1 MTVISVSLT
10 NDLLE
15 RLDDFVEKSGYS
27 SRSEALRLA
36 IRDSLNLYSLNR
48 MEKGTVMSTVTIISE
63 SHQATTH
70 VGLMDLRNV
79 FDEMIFGNMH
89 LHIEG
94 GYCIEIFLVKGE
106 SKEVM
111 DFVTKSKGIRG
122 VMEVNHT
129 LTPVSA
135 NSF

>member
-10 NDLLE
+10 NSLLD

-36 IRDSLNLYSLNR
+36 IRDSLNQYSLNR
-48 MEKGTVMSTVTIISE
+48 MEKGTVISTVTILSE
-63 SHQATTH
+63 SHQANTH
-70 VGLMDLRNV
+70 VGLMNLRNG

-106 SKEVM
+106 SDIVM
-111 DFVTKSKGIRG
+111 DFVTRSKSIKG
-122 VMEVNHT
+122 VMEVNYT
-129 LTPVSA
+129 ITPIDG
-135 NSF
+135 

>member
-15 RLDDFVEKSGYS
+15 RLDNFVKSSGYS

-36 IRDSLNLYSLNR
+36 IRDSLNQYSLQR
-48 MEKGTVMSTVTIISE
+48 MEKGIVMSTVTIISE
-63 SHQATTH
+63 SHLATTH
-70 VGLMDLRNV
+70 IGLMNLRND
-79 FDEMIFGNMH
+79 FDELIFGNMH

-106 SKEVM
+106 SDTVM
-111 DFVTKSKGIRG
+111 DFISKSKAIRG
-122 VMEVNHT
+122 VMEVNNT
-129 LTPVSA
+129 LTPVS
-135 NSF
+135 S

>member
-36 IRDSLNLYSLNR
+36 IRDSLNQHNLNR

-63 SHQATTH
+63 SHQAVTH
-70 VGLMDLRNV
+70 VELMNLRNG
-79 FDEMIFGNMH
+79 FDELIFGNMH

-94 GYCIEIFLVKGE
+94 GYCIEIFLVKGD
-106 SKEVM
+106 SAQVM
-111 DFVTKSKGIRG
+111 AFVSRSKGIRG
-122 VMEVNHT
+122 VMEVNYT
-129 LTPVSA
+129 LTPFA
-135 NSF
+135 G

>member
-15 RLDDFVEKSGYS
+15 RLDNFVESSGYS

-36 IRDSLNLYSLNR
+36 IRDSLNQYSLQR
-48 MEKGTVMSTVTIISE
+48 MEKGIVMSTVTIISE

-70 VGLMDLRNV
+70 IGLMNLRND
-79 FDEMIFGNMH
+79 FDELIFGNMH

-106 SKEVM
+106 SDTVM
-111 DFVTKSKGIRG
+111 DFISKSKAIRG
-122 VMEVNHT
+122 VMEVNYT
-129 LTPVSA
+129 LTPVS
-135 NSF
+135 S

>member
-10 NDLLE
+10 NELLE

-36 IRDSLNLYSLNR
+36 IRDSLNQYSLNR

-70 VGLMDLRNV
+70 VGLMDLRNI
-79 FDEMIFGNMH
+79 FDELIFGNMH

-94 GYCIEIFLVKGE
+94 GYCIEIFLVKGN
-106 SKEVM
+106 SDVVM
-111 DFVTKSKGIRG
+111 DFVSKSKGIRG
-122 VMEVNHT
+122 VMKVNYT
-129 LTPVSA
+129 LTPVS
-135 NSF
+135 

>member
-10 NDLLE
+10 SDLLT
-15 RLDDFVEKSGYS
+15 RLDDFVESSGYS

-36 IRDSLNLYSLNR
+36 IRDILNQNSLRR
-48 MEKGTVMSTVTIISE
+48 MEKGIVMSTVTIISE

-70 VGLMDLRNV
+70 VGLMTLRND
-79 FDEMIFGNMH
+79 FDELIFGNMH

-106 SKEVM
+106 SKPIM
-111 DFVTKSKGIRG
+111 DFISKSKAIRG

-129 LTPVSA
+129 LTPVTGKP
-135 NSF
+135 

>member
-1 MTVISVSLT
+1 MTVISLSLT

-15 RLDDFVEKSGYS
+15 RLDDFVESSGYS

-36 IRDSLNLYSLNR
+36 IRDSLNQYSLQR
-48 MEKGTVMSTVTIISE
+48 MEKGIVMSTVSIISE

-70 VGLMDLRNV
+70 VGLMNLRND
-79 FDEMIFGNMH
+79 FDDLIFGNMH

-106 SKEVM
+106 SDDVM
-111 DFVTKSKGIRG
+111 DFISKSKAIRG
-122 VMEVNHT
+122 VMEVNNT
-129 LTPVSA
+129 LTPVS
-135 NSF
+135 S

>member
-15 RLDDFVEKSGYS
+15 RLDHFVQKSGYS

-36 IRDSLNLYSLNR
+36 IRDSLNQHSLNR

-63 SHQATTH
+63 SHEVTTH
-70 VGLMDLRNV
+70 VGLMELRNG
-79 FDEMIFGNMH
+79 FDELIFGNMH

-94 GYCIEIFLVKGE
+94 GYCIEIFLVKGD
-106 SKEVM
+106 SATVM
-111 DFVTKSKGIRG
+111 DFVSKSKSVRG
-122 VMEVNHT
+122 VMEVNYT
-129 LTPVSA
+129 LTPLSE
-135 NSF
+135 

>member
-10 NDLLE
+10 NDLLD
-15 RLDDFVEKSGYS
+15 RLDEFVEKSGYS

-36 IRDSLNLYSLNR
+36 IRDSLNQYSLTR
-48 MEKGTVMSTVTIISE
+48 MEKGIVLSTVTILSE
-63 SHQATTH
+63 SHKATTH
-70 VGLMDLRNV
+70 VGLMDLRNG

-106 SKEVM
+106 STKVM
-111 DFVTKSKGIRG
+111 DFVTRSKSIKG

-129 LTPVSA
+129 ITPIDG
-135 NSF
+135 

>member
-10 NDLLE
+10 TNLLE
-15 RLDDFVEKSGYS
+15 RLDDFVDKSGYS

-36 IRDSLNLYSLNR
+36 IRDSLNQHSLNR

-63 SHQATTH
+63 SHEATTH
-70 VGLMDLRNV
+70 VGLMELRNK
-79 FDEMIFGNMH
+79 FDDLIFGNMH

-106 SKEVM
+106 SPNVM
-111 DFVTKSKGIRG
+111 DFVSRSKGIRG
-122 VMEVNHT
+122 VMEVNYT
-129 LTPVSA
+129 ITPIS
-135 NSF
+135 N

>member
-1 MTVISVSLT
+1 MTVISISLT
-10 NDLLE
+10 NNLLD

-36 IRDSLNLYSLNR
+36 IRDSLNQYSLNR
-48 MEKGTVMSTVTIISE
+48 MEKGTVISTVTILSE

-70 VGLMDLRNV
+70 VGLMNLRNG

-106 SKEVM
+106 SVKVM
-111 DFVTKSKGIRG
+111 DFVTQSKSIKG
-122 VMEVNHT
+122 VMEVNYT
-129 LTPVSA
+129 ITPIDG
-135 NSF
+135 

>member
-15 RLDDFVEKSGYS
+15 RLDNFVKSSGYS

-36 IRDSLNLYSLNR
+36 IRDSLNQYSLQR
-48 MEKGTVMSTVTIISE
+48 MEKGIVMSTVTIISE

-70 VGLMDLRNV
+70 IGLMNLRND
-79 FDEMIFGNMH
+79 FDELIFGNMH

-106 SKEVM
+106 SDTVM
-111 DFVTKSKGIRG
+111 DFISKSKAIRG
-122 VMEVNHT
+122 VMEVNYT
-129 LTPVSA
+129 LTPVS
-135 NSF
+135 S